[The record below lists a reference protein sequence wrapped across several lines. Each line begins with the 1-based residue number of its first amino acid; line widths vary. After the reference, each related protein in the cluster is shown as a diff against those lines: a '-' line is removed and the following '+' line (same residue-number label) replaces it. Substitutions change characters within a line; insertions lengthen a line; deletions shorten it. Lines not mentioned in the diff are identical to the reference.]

1 MNNDGKLAS
10 AAAGEELLKHLDK
23 HTYARVVLC
32 QQAAFDIFYI
42 FYRNFLQ
49 LSTLLTG
56 FLLGASIA
64 Y

>member
-1 MNNDGKLAS
+1 MNDDGTLAS
-10 AAAGEELLKHLDK
+10 AAVGEELLKHLDK
-23 HTYARVVLC
+23 HAYAQAVVC
-32 QQAAFDIFYI
+32 QLAAFDIFYI
-42 FYRNFLQ
+42 FYRSFLQ